1 MMENYEHYITKNIK
15 DVCRTKMISPII
27 YLILLLALWILS
39 PISEIVVPEKADSND
54 SLTKLYKQ
62 DVSYIDTKLTDLY
75 FTGYTQTSLGF
86 TTGYYYYTMRGNECI
101 LVLLSPSTSEEG
113 LPKITALHTKG
124 RLAKRDRAA
133 KDVLDNLSKD
143 LNWTETGIA
152 SKVSPYYINEPDC
165 RNFRS
170 YLLLFLYFASML
182 YAFIV

>member
-86 TTGYYYYTMRGNECI
+86 TTGYYYYTMRGNVSSFCSPLP
-101 LVLLSPSTSEEG
+101 LV
-113 LPKITALHTKG
+113 
-124 RLAKRDRAA
+124 KRDCQKLLPYTPRA
-133 KDVLDNLSKD
+133 DLPNVTVLRK
-143 LNWTETGIA
+143 T
-152 SKVSPYYINEPDC
+152 Y
-165 RNFRS
+165 
-170 YLLLFLYFASML
+170 
-182 YAFIV
+182 

>member
-86 TTGYYYYTMRGNECI
+86 TT
-101 LVLLSPSTSEEG
+101 
-113 LPKITALHTKG
+113 
-124 RLAKRDRAA
+124 
-133 KDVLDNLSKD
+133 
-143 LNWTETGIA
+143 W
-152 SKVSPYYINEPDC
+152 
-165 RNFRS
+165 
-170 YLLLFLYFASML
+170 LLLLYHAR
-182 YAFIV
+182 

>member
-15 DVCRTKMISPII
+15 DVCHTKMISPII

-86 TTGYYYYTMRGNECI
+86 TTGYYYYTMRGDECI
-101 LVLLSPSTSEEG
+101 LVLLSPST
-113 LPKITALHTKG
+113 
-124 RLAKRDRAA
+124 
-133 KDVLDNLSKD
+133 LS
-143 LNWTETGIA
+143 LIH
-152 SKVSPYYINEPDC
+152 I
-165 RNFRS
+165 
-170 YLLLFLYFASML
+170 
-182 YAFIV
+182 

>member
-75 FTGYTQTSLGF
+75 FTGYTPVSYTHLDVYKRQDAHISRRSRNGVLSSL
-86 TTGYYYYTMRGNECI
+86 
-101 LVLLSPSTSEEG
+101 
-113 LPKITALHTKG
+113 
-124 RLAKRDRAA
+124 
-133 KDVLDNLSKD
+133 
-143 LNWTETGIA
+143 
-152 SKVSPYYINEPDC
+152 
-165 RNFRS
+165 
-170 YLLLFLYFASML
+170 
-182 YAFIV
+182 